1 MRERFSELQTGWRW
15 RQLPANL
22 SLPQIPVNREK
33 YREIA
38 TAFDPRG
45 IQYLDFIGVLRVFS
59 RKELNRNRERTGK
72 EQGTEQGLN
81 REITPAAPN
90 SNSAALCR

>member
-1 MRERFSELQTGWRW
+1 L
-15 RQLPANL
+15 AK
-22 SLPQIPVNREK
+22 IPVNREK

-45 IQYLDFIGVLRVFS
+45 IQYLDFIGVLWFFS
-59 RKELNRNRERTGK
+59 RKELNRNRELTGK
-72 EQGTEQGLN
+72 EQGTKQGLN

-90 SNSAALCR
+90 SNSPASSR